1 MASGDIW
8 STGAFNFESPLKDLL
23 DSLEFSLVD
32 LLAENELLQE
42 LRGLHPQLV
51 SFFSTEEN
59 VAELVRWLV
68 RPTPAFE
75 DVVEKDASGP
85 AHKDDA
91 HKDEKKQVEEEEKIS
106 EAHGGS
112 IGQEENSD
120 IESGP
125 AEPESESE
133 PETEPEPEPNL
144 DDIDISRDTIESQ
157 DFDSPGNFLLENTT
171 EPIESNKRTSVIV
184 RNREDYEMVYIRFPF
199 MACEVICCE
208 VPTIL
213 DILVEG
219 HVPIKREEDGAD
231 IDPVSSQSQTSG
243 ADDRQSILD
252 LLFSVLFNTPSS
264 QLDDRRAGYLEKI
277 LTMLFRK
284 KRTELTTYINGDHL
298 RTNKND
304 DEEIDANEEDT
315 QNGDEDTLFARHKG
329 GGKQFLEGLFNH
341 LYSNSISQILQ
352 RLLMPRPPSYGSD
365 PGEES
370 NDEGS
375 HDEWPLHADDDDDED
390 GELEEYGGINC
401 DWADSEIGLN
411 LLLNQLMVVSTT
423 SYSEDEEEIKLNA
436 SQHACEILTTV
447 IQHSPLSSNVMKKM
461 TGGEILDRLIKCAC
475 GTTEGSAPADF
486 SMHDSTMT
494 TAMNVLE
501 ILILQLGGYGTVPTG
516 IPNCD
521 FDEVDMNDNNES
533 GNDGAKPTGGLM
545 STLEP
550 SKETEAQDLIR
561 KLPDFLSCLCNLL
574 KHSDTSNWTS
584 QVQYSNRP
592 QLMLGASRLRI
603 VRLIESLVLLSIRDI
618 DSFLC
623 DSECLHI
630 CLDLFWAFPWCS
642 MLHQSVA
649 NLLVHVLEGGED
661 RVDLQIYFLTRCNLP
676 KRLIDSFEKAGAL
689 FSSGDDREEV
699 EKEAESNGEYSTTIA
714 IKDSTIIAMKGICTN
729 SEPSSTGGE
738 QGSVSSANGIDL
750 PVSDDD
756 VDAAIEQEEQKMK
769 NGGSTKL
776 DNEQSLEQIN
786 TADKT
791 GDKKSNISTNATAFR
806 MGYMGHVIIICQ
818 ALVHACGNM
827 ETGANEETPEVV
839 TAELSNNYSPT
850 KDYGPTKAEK
860 IPNGAASEDVPPRRN
875 MICSLLRGNPHYF
888 IWMNFVTTTLAS
900 ETAVQSTP
908 LGGYN
913 AQEEMNGGEEHHTGT
928 SWESN
933 HYVND
938 SHKNHYVVSS
948 DEIEKLDETELD
960 IATTLMESMSITPG
974 NSATNDDGPGS
985 THGHRRQRGVMGGS
999 GIGNF
1004 GTVVEFPEKPDEYQY
1019 DDPFGSKLRDFDDEG
1034 DGDHFEDI
1042 DGDGDHFEDTDG
1054 DGSSNDSSDDDSDN
1068 DNDNG
1073 DDSPPEI
1080 NLFVGKFNFPGA
1092 NESDDAGGWANFDDA
1107 FSAVEAEFPSP
1118 VVDES
1123 PPVFGEYT
1131 DQTSAHNVFGMV
1143 ANNANI
1149 MSSFGDLKNQLKNN
1163 EREDLFN
1170 NTIPGEAIR
1179 NDGATNDDKD
1189 KLQ

>member
-85 AHKDDA
+85 IHE
-91 HKDEKKQVEEEEKIS
+91 DEKKQVEEEDKFP
-106 EAHGGS
+106 EAHVGS
-112 IGQEENSD
+112 IGQEDKSD
-120 IESGP
+120 VKTGL
-125 AEPESESE
+125 AESE
-133 PETEPEPEPNL
+133 PELEPEPDL
-144 DDIDISRDTIESQ
+144 DDVNNISGDTNESH
-157 DFDSPGNFLLENTT
+157 DFVSPGKFLLENTT
-171 EPIESNKRTSVIV
+171 EPIEINTRTSMTI

-219 HVPIKREEDGAD
+219 HVPIKRKEDGAD
-231 IDPVSSQSQTSG
+231 IDYVSSQTSG
-243 ADDRQSILD
+243 ADNRQSILD

-264 QLDDRRAGYLEKI
+264 KLDDRRAGYLEKI

-284 KRTELTTYINGDHL
+284 KRSELTAYINGDHL
-298 RTNKND
+298 RNKHD
-304 DEEIDANEEDT
+304 KEIDANVEDT
-315 QNGDEDTLFARHKG
+315 QNGDGDENNLFASHKG
-329 GGKQFLEGLFNH
+329 GGKQFLEALFNH
-341 LYSNSISQILQ
+341 LYSNSIAQILQ
-352 RLLMPRPPSYGSD
+352 RLLMPRPPSYGDD

-375 HDEWPLHADDDDDED
+375 HDEWPLHGDDDDDED

-411 LLLNQLMVVSTT
+411 LLLNQLMVESTT

-447 IQHSPLSSNVMKKM
+447 IQHSPLSSNVMKQM
-461 TGGEILDRLIKCAC
+461 TGGVILDRLIKCAC
-475 GTTEGSAPADF
+475 GTTRGSAPANF

-521 FDEVDMNDNNES
+521 FDEVDMNENNES
-533 GNDGAKPTGGLM
+533 ENDGTKLGRTGSL
-545 STLEP
+545 SILEP
-550 SKETEAQDLIR
+550 SKEAEAQDLIR
-561 KLPDFLSCLCNLL
+561 KLPEFLSCLCNLL
-574 KHSDTSNWTS
+574 KHSDTNNWKS
-584 QVQYSNRP
+584 QVQYSSRP

-618 DSFLC
+618 DLFLC
-623 DSECLHI
+623 DSECLQI
-630 CLDLFWAFPWCS
+630 CLDLFWTFPWCS

-676 KRLIDSFEKAGAL
+676 KRLIDSFEEAGAL
-689 FSSGDDREEV
+689 FSPRDDGEGV
-699 EKEAESNGEYSTTIA
+699 ENEAESNVEY
-714 IKDSTIIAMKGICTN
+714 STIIATKGILTN
-729 SEPSSTGGE
+729 YEPSFSGAE
-738 QGSVSSANGIDL
+738 QGSDSSANETDL

-756 VDAAIEQEEQKMK
+756 VDAAIEQEEHNKQ
-769 NGGSTKL
+769 NGESTKL
-776 DNEQSLEQIN
+776 DNEHSLEQVK

-791 GDKKSNISTNATAFR
+791 GDKNSKVSTNATKFR

-818 ALVHACGNM
+818 ALVHACGEM
-827 ETGANEETPEVV
+827 ETGVNEETPEVV
-839 TAELSNNYSPT
+839 TAELSNHYGPS
-850 KDYGPTKAEK
+850 KDYGPTKAE
-860 IPNGAASEDVPPRRN
+860 ITSNGVSSEDLPPRRN
-875 MICSLLRGNPHYF
+875 MIFSLLRGNPHYP

-913 AQEEMNGGEEHHTGT
+913 AQEEMNGGEEHHTGST
-928 SWESN
+928 WDSDQ
-933 HYVND
+933 YAND
-938 SHKNHYVVSS
+938 SHKNHYVGSS
-948 DEIEKLDETELD
+948 DVIDKLDDTELD
-960 IATTLMESMSITPG
+960 IAANLMQSMGITSE

-985 THGHRRQRGVMGGS
+985 SQGHRRQKGVIGGS

-1004 GTVVEFPEKPDEYQY
+1004 GTVVDFPKKPDEYQY
-1019 DDPFGSKLRDFDDEG
+1019 DDPFGSKLRDFDD

-1042 DGDGDHFEDTDG
+1042 DGDDDHFEGIDG
-1054 DGSSNDSSDDDSDN
+1054 DGSSASNDSSDDDS

-1080 NLFVGKFNFPGA
+1080 NLFVGNFKFPGA
-1092 NESDDAGGWANFDDA
+1092 TESDDAGGWANFDDA
-1107 FSAVEAEFPSP
+1107 FSAVEAEFSSP
-1118 VVDES
+1118 VEAES
-1123 PPVFGEYT
+1123 PPVFGEHT
-1131 DQTSAHNVFGMV
+1131 DQTSAHNVFGIV
-1143 ANNANI
+1143 ANSANI
-1149 MSSFGDLKNQLKNN
+1149 MSSFGDLNNQIENN
-1163 EREDLFN
+1163 ESEDLFN
-1170 NTIPGEAIR
+1170 NTIPGESIE
-1179 NDGATNDDKD
+1179 NDEATEDADR
-1189 KLQ
+1189 